1 MTRLAWLTL
10 VLAAAAACSKGDSK
24 EGSAGAKAGA
34 AGKGGDLP
42 ADHVAAVNAA
52 IPADLKDKVQF
63 EAGRIVE
70 NEKRNRAFKLAVP
83 KGWKPGRFIPGM
95 LEPPDPDTIGS
106 KTLGKTQMGVGRN
119 CDGRC
124 EKKDWA
130 AVSDKVLY
138 SQFTSGQV
146 QGKVMKDEKRP
157 NGRTIVFEGAPS
169 AFPDKDVAIYI
180 YNSWWEPEGS
190 EYYTCSAELGTPV
203 KGAAAAFE
211 QACAKVIQE

>member
-10 VLAAAAACSKGDSK
+10 ALAAAAACGKSDSK
-24 EGSAGAKAGA
+24 EGGAGGKGGA
-34 AGKGGDLP
+34 AGGDLP

-52 IPADLKDKVQF
+52 IPADLKGKVEF

-106 KTLGKTQMGVGRN
+106 KTLGKTQLGVSRN
-119 CDGRC
+119 CDGKC

-138 SQFTSGQV
+138 QQFTSGQV
-146 QGKVMKDEKRP
+146 QGKVLKDEKRP
-157 NGRTIVFEGAPS
+157 NGRTLVFERAPS
-169 AFPDKDVAIYI
+169 AFPDKDVAIHI
-180 YNSWWEPEGS
+180 YNSWWEPGDS
-190 EYYTCSAELGTPV
+190 EYYTCSVELGQPL
-203 KGAAAAFE
+203 KGAAEAFE
-211 QACAKVIQE
+211 KACAKVIQE